1 MFHQKCNF
9 CNEIGATISCARTKG
24 CSKHFHFPCAYRSG
38 KIKFTKNKEV
48 YCENCNKVRGNTN
61 QGSGYKSDYD
71 QDISMFPYEYMK
83 KKRLYIVN
91 NFEEISQQEY
101 ENDFENESDKKVKD
115 KKTPK
120 KKENQGMD
128 SPKNS

>member
-1 MFHQKCNF
+1 
-9 CNEIGATISCARTKG
+9 
-24 CSKHFHFPCAYRSG
+24 
-38 KIKFTKNKEV
+38 
-48 YCENCNKVRGNTN
+48 
-61 QGSGYKSDYD
+61 
-71 QDISMFPYEYMK
+71 MFPYEYMK

>member
-1 MFHQKCNF
+1 
-9 CNEIGATISCARTKG
+9 
-24 CSKHFHFPCAYRSG
+24 
-38 KIKFTKNKEV
+38 
-48 YCENCNKVRGNTN
+48 
-61 QGSGYKSDYD
+61 
-71 QDISMFPYEYMK
+71 MK

-101 ENDFENESDKKVKD
+101 ENDFENESDKKGKD